1 MNIHILL
8 VIIIFVLLK
17 VLRKKL
23 FRTCSLNYALTK
35 SDQEGNPTV
44 GIKTYIRFII
54 KFILSL
60 VHVIMCMDLSIRGL
74 FGNY

>member
-8 VIIIFVLLK
+8 VIILLFFIQSPQE
-17 VLRKKL
+17 KKL

-35 SDQEGNPTV
+35 SDQEGNLTV

-60 VHVIMCMDLSIRGL
+60 VYVIMCMDLSICHI
-74 FGNY
+74 